1 MLKENSFEENFEE
14 KQRRIFFLP
23 LFKIR
28 FNCVLTFTLAN
39 TSKSQYGV
47 KFSPTNGGQK
57 RIVEEG
63 GGEKKQ
69 LRIDYLVVIRS
80 IRNGT
85 KNFNR
90 RFSRSSPHSFHPQPL
105 FLFPPS
111 LFSPLSSLS
120 FLFFSIP
127 NAFHSAGRNS
137 DRVKYF
143 ASSNGRT
150 ISTFSELII
159 GARVSRGGRRGGGGG
174 CQLLQIH
181 RDLLAKS
188 TRDVCMKI
196 HVNIQLC
203 TLTIC
208 KFPGN

>member
-1 MLKENSFEENFEE
+1 MLKENSFEENSEE
-14 KQRRIFFLP
+14 KQRRIFFLS

-39 TSKSQYGV
+39 TSKSQHGV

-105 FLFPPS
+105 FLFPP
-111 LFSPLSSLS
+111 LFFPPLSSLS

-159 GARVSRGGRRGGGGG
+159 GARVSRGGRRGGGGEAVS
-174 CQLLQIH
+174 CYKFTAICWLKALETS
-181 RDLLAKS
+181 AWKFTS
-188 TRDVCMKI
+188 TFSCAR
-196 HVNIQLC
+196 
-203 TLTIC
+203 
-208 KFPGN
+208 

>member
-1 MLKENSFEENFEE
+1 MLKENSFEENSEE
-14 KQRRIFFLP
+14 KQRRIFFLS

-47 KFSPTNGGQK
+47 KFSSTNGVLSRRGGKKTASNWLSRCHPKYSK
-57 RIVEEG
+57 RYKEL
-63 GGEKKQ
+63 Q
-69 LRIDYLVVIRS
+69 SS
-80 IRNGT
+80 I
-85 KNFNR
+85 
-90 RFSRSSPHSFHPQPL
+90 FSFPPFFPSPTPFPLSPL
-105 FLFPPS
+105 FFP
-111 LFSPLSSLS
+111 PLSSLS

-159 GARVSRGGRRGGGGG
+159 GARVSRGGRRGGGRRLSVVTNSPRFVG
-174 CQLLQIH
+174 
-181 RDLLAKS
+181 
-188 TRDVCMKI
+188 
-196 HVNIQLC
+196 
-203 TLTIC
+203 
-208 KFPGN
+208 

>member
-1 MLKENSFEENFEE
+1 MLKENFEENSEE
-14 KQRRIFFLP
+14 KQRRIFFLS

-39 TSKSQYGV
+39 TSKSQHGV

-63 GGEKKQ
+63 GGEKTASNWLSRCHPKYSKRYKELQ
-69 LRIDYLVVIRS
+69 SS
-80 IRNGT
+80 I
-85 KNFNR
+85 
-90 RFSRSSPHSFHPQPL
+90 FSFPPFFPSPTPFPL
-105 FLFPPS
+105 FPLFFP
-111 LFSPLSSLS
+111 PLSSLS

-159 GARVSRGGRRGGGGG
+159 GARVSRGGRRGGGGEAVS
-174 CQLLQIH
+174 CYKFTAICWLKALETS
-181 RDLLAKS
+181 AWKFTS
-188 TRDVCMKI
+188 TFSCAR
-196 HVNIQLC
+196 
-203 TLTIC
+203 
-208 KFPGN
+208 

>member
-39 TSKSQYGV
+39 TSKSQHGV

-80 IRNGT
+80 IRNAT

-111 LFSPLSSLS
+111 FFLLSPLSLS
-120 FLFFSIP
+120 SFFLSQTRFTRQEGIP
-127 NAFHSAGRNS
+127 TE
-137 DRVKYF
+137 
-143 ASSNGRT
+143 SNISHRRT
-150 ISTFSELII
+150 AERFQ
-159 GARVSRGGRRGGGGG
+159 R
-174 CQLLQIH
+174 
-181 RDLLAKS
+181 LA
-188 TRDVCMKI
+188 
-196 HVNIQLC
+196 N
-203 TLTIC
+203 
-208 KFPGN
+208 